1 MQTYSVDANG
11 LVVAATKNVERK
23 VQELLKA
30 QEELTITKLL
40 ANIRNMQNMG
50 EIIPTPACLPA
61 NATATK
67 EIRFKKTGY
76 TKTTKGRK
84 LMILQEWIRSPRRI
98 SPHSNLNFD
107 EFEAFIK
114 RLGRMQATRFG
125 WCSNLSQV
133 AILNAYN
140 YVLDAITK

>member
-11 LVVAATKNVERK
+11 LVTAATKNVERK

-40 ANIRNMQNMG
+40 ANIRHMQNMG
-50 EIIPTPACLPA
+50 ERIPAPTCLPA

-67 EIRFKKTGY
+67 DIRFKKTGY
-76 TKTTKGRK
+76 TKATKGRK
-84 LMILQEWIRSPRRI
+84 LMILREWRR

-107 EFEAFIK
+107 EFEAFVK
-114 RLGRMQATRFG
+114 KLGRMQAIQFG
-125 WCSNLSQV
+125 WCSSLSQV

-140 YVLDAITK
+140 YVLDTITK

>member
-11 LVVAATKNVERK
+11 LVIAATKNVERK

-50 EIIPTPACLPA
+50 ETIPTPTCLPA
-61 NATATK
+61 NAKATK
-67 EIRFKKTGY
+67 EVRFKKTGY
-76 TKTTKGRK
+76 TRTTKGRK
-84 LMILQEWIRSPRRI
+84 LMILQEWRR

-114 RLGRMQATRFG
+114 KLGRMQATRFG

-140 YVLDAITK
+140 YVLDTITK

>member
-11 LVVAATKNVERK
+11 LVIAATKNVELK

-40 ANIRNMQNMG
+40 ANIRNMQHMG
-50 EIIPTPACLPA
+50 ETIPTPACLPA
-61 NATATK
+61 NAKASK
-67 EIRFKKTGY
+67 EFRYRKTGY
-76 TKTTKGRK
+76 TRVTKGRR
-84 LMILQEWIRSPRRI
+84 LMILQEWRR

-114 RLGRMQATRFG
+114 KLGRMQATRFG
-125 WCSNLSQV
+125 WCSSLSQV
-133 AILNAYN
+133 AILSAYN
-140 YVLDAITK
+140 YVLDTITK

>member
-11 LVVAATKNVERK
+11 LVTAATKNVERK
-23 VQELLKA
+23 MQELLKA

-50 EIIPTPACLPA
+50 ETIPTPTCLPA

-76 TKTTKGRK
+76 TKATKGRK
-84 LMILQEWIRSPRRI
+84 LMILQEWRR

-107 EFEAFIK
+107 EFEAFVK
-114 RLGRMQATRFG
+114 KLGRMQATRFG

-140 YVLDAITK
+140 YILDTITK

>member
-11 LVVAATKNVERK
+11 LIIAATKNVERK

-40 ANIRNMQNMG
+40 ASIRHMQNMG
-50 EIIPTPACLPA
+50 ESIPTTTCLPA

-84 LMILQEWIRSPRRI
+84 LMILQEWRR

-114 RLGRMQATRFG
+114 KLGRMQATRFG

-140 YVLDAITK
+140 YVLDTITK

>member
-11 LVVAATKNVERK
+11 LVTAATKNVERK
-23 VQELLKA
+23 IQELLKA

-40 ANIRNMQNMG
+40 ANIRHMQNMG
-50 EIIPTPACLPA
+50 EVVPTTTCLPA

-84 LMILQEWIRSPRRI
+84 LMILQEWRR

-114 RLGRMQATRFG
+114 KLGRMQAVRFG

-140 YVLDAITK
+140 YVLEVITK

>member
-1 MQTYSVDANG
+1 MNAYSVDANG
-11 LVVAATKNVERK
+11 IVMVATKNVERK
-23 VQELLKA
+23 VAELLKA

-40 ANIRNMQNMG
+40 ASIRNMQHAG
-50 EIIPTPACLPA
+50 ETVSTPVSLPA

-67 EIRFKKTGY
+67 EIRYKKTGY
-76 TKTTKGRK
+76 TKVTKGRR
-84 LMILQEWIRSPRRI
+84 LMILQEWRR

-114 RLGRMQATRFG
+114 KLGKTQATRFG
-125 WCSNLSQV
+125 WCSSLSQV

-140 YVLDAITK
+140 YILDTITK